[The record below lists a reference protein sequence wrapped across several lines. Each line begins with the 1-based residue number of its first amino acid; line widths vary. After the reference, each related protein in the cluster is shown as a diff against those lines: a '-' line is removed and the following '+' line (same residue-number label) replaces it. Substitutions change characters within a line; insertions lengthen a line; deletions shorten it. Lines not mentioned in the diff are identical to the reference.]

1 MGWVASSAAFS
12 AANAG
17 PSTWITRSL
26 AVQPHSCCANAKNSS
41 ACASSASPSWLRNP
55 ARCSGP
61 ASAHGPESKAFL
73 AAAIALSTWAWLGS
87 GADAITASVA
97 GLTSS

>member
-1 MGWVASSAAFS
+1 
-12 AANAG
+12 
-17 PSTWITRSL
+17 
-26 AVQPHSCCANAKNSS
+26 
-41 ACASSASPSWLRNP
+41 LRNP

-97 GLTSS
+97 GQMSS